1 LNSNVYKIK
10 KLERKGKKRRKGKE
24 KEAITPSRQAS
35 TGPDYLLP
43 LAHQPRWPAGGP
55 SRPSGLRGRKARQ
68 VWRKARQ
75 L

>member
-10 KLERKGKKRRKGKE
+10 KIERKEKKKRKKRKKP
-24 KEAITPSRQAS
+24 ITPSRPAF

-68 VWRKARQ
+68 VWRKAKQ